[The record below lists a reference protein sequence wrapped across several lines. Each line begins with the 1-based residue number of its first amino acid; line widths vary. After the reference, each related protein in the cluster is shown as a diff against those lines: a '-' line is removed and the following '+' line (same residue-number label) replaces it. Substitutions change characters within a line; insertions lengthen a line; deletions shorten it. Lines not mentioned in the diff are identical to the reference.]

1 MEKFEIDKLVGEIQ
15 DYLNRVEKQ
24 KHLNEIPGLTEP
36 EEDSTDGGLFIPT
49 ESRLRMKQFLKYS
62 RIASYAV
69 EVLTIALLTAA
80 VLSPFQSWQRTAMF
94 LVGVLLFGIF
104 TITVLIGLQARIRL
118 LLQIELNTYRIAISK
133 RRIAEVLEK
142 FQTE

>member
-1 MEKFEIDKLVGEIQ
+1 
-15 DYLNRVEKQ
+15 
-24 KHLNEIPGLTEP
+24 
-36 EEDSTDGGLFIPT
+36 
-49 ESRLRMKQFLKYS
+49 MKQFLKYS
-62 RIASYAV
+62 RFASYAV

-80 VLSPFQSWQRTAMF
+80 MLSPFQSWQRTAMF
-94 LVGVLLFGIF
+94 LMGVLLFGIF